1 MDVLLLSHI
10 RSSFRS
16 ASKQELFDELFGLPS
31 FDPHGHVS
39 STFDVIKKGEG
50 SFLHLY
56 DVLYNTLRMDTNGI
70 DDNLKMIAALAA
82 AVFSRNFRGNFVVRQ
97 WLKWNQH
104 ARRLECEGQFH
115 RMYRMSVASFNNL
128 LDLLRPWLQVNLK
141 QTCNASK
148 GKQPIV
154 AEIILH
160 CTLRYLA
167 GGSVHDIRVQ
177 GCQFHPS
184 TEPFDVALMP
194 LMLVPALQ
202 FSFLSH
208 WKS

>member
-1 MDVLLLSHI
+1 M
-10 RSSFRS
+10 
-16 ASKQELFDELFGLPS
+16 
-31 FDPHGHVS
+31 
-39 STFDVIKKGEG
+39 
-50 SFLHLY
+50 
-56 DVLYNTLRMDTNGI
+56 
-70 DDNLKMIAALAA
+70 LAA
-82 AVFSRNFRGNFVVRQ
+82 KLVLGGKGVERKFGCGG
-97 WLKWNQH
+97 LKWNQH

-128 LDLLRPWLQVNLK
+128 LDLLQPWLQVNLK

-177 GCQFHPS
+177 GGQFHPS